1 MQRKLYSMCCTLLC
15 LGSSHVVDS
24 TLRVCFRCTLLEGVY
39 PVHVWTVQANKKYC
53 DRFASA
59 FASPLSRGI
68 GLGISV
74 VLLTGCAVAQYAIAE
89 LRALRGDTIL
99 HVVAVQCADVPGI

>member
-24 TLRVCFRCTLLEGVY
+24 TLRVCFRCTLKKECTPSTCGLCK
-39 PVHVWTVQANKKYC
+39 ANKKYC
-53 DRFASA
+53 NRFASA

-74 VLLTGCAVAQYAIAE
+74 VLFTGCAVAQYAIAE

>member
-1 MQRKLYSMCCTLLC
+1 MSWLKSCGQYALRLFPLYT
-15 LGSSHVVDS
+15 VD
-24 TLRVCFRCTLLEGVY
+24 GVY
-39 PVHVWTVQANKKYC
+39 PVHVWTVQANKKY
-53 DRFASA
+53 RFASA

-74 VLLTGCAVAQYAIAE
+74 VLFTGCAVAQYAIAE

-99 HVVAVQCADVPGI
+99 HVVAMQCADVSGI